1 MFSFLGA
8 ERAGG
13 VEIQQA
19 EGACKGEDSDPEQGP
34 RKAEGRT
41 WRDAA
46 QRLRAGW
53 C

>member
-8 ERAGG
+8 ECEGG
-13 VEIQQA
+13 DEIQQA
-19 EGACKGEDSDPEQGP
+19 EGAGEGEDSDPEQGP
-34 RKAEGRT
+34 REAEGRT
-41 WRDAA
+41 WRGTA